1 MRSPGCF
8 QLFTEPSALAGR
20 GSSLHAKGLAPP
32 DRDAVILCA
41 GNRHFPP
48 TRRILRFRQNL
59 TFVQPGP
66 ICEYRAPSIERNDTP
81 HPTESGPFAS
91 IGSVLRTLAYSDH
104 GRQNPDRVGESRVAP
119 SAVSA
124 HPRRPANHRAG
135 ADRSN
140 GDQADRQ
147 VLDDAAAGPE
157 FELVPVWSRQNHRID
172 RDDSVV
178 LHPSLTVAGIVLGR
192 ALAPGV
198 EVLYGAAEVQNHY
211 GDLVCR
217 SPCLVRR

>member
-1 MRSPGCF
+1 MRATATSRRRAESSDSGKTLHSYS
-8 QLFTEPSALAGR
+8 QALSANIARLLSNATTR
-20 GSSLHAKGLAPP
+20 LTRPNRDLSRPLAPF
-32 DRDAVILCA
+32 CA
-41 GNRHFPP
+41 
-48 TRRILRFRQNL
+48 LW
-59 TFVQPGP
+59 
-66 ICEYRAPSIERNDTP
+66 
-81 HPTESGPFAS
+81 
-91 IGSVLRTLAYSDH
+91 RTADH

-178 LHPSLTVAGIVLGR
+178 PHPSLTVAGIVLGR

-198 EVLYGAAEVQNHY
+198 EVLCGAAEVQNHY